1 MVPPTFKE
9 NLPTLIN
16 VIYIILCR
24 HLHRLVP
31 MVILDAVK
39 LTVIDCYNF
48 KSSENQA
55 MRAGAV

>member
-16 VIYIILCR
+16 IIYIILCR

-39 LTVIDCYNF
+39 LTVTILRVQ
-48 KSSENQA
+48 KTKL
-55 MRAGAV
+55 